1 MPPPGVVTR
10 QSTDIVGVNDPEASF
25 SEVFFIADELPL
37 SDRPN
42 AVGPAKAAKTCQ
54 SVLSDRTHAITKS

>member
-1 MPPPGVVTR
+1 MHPRGVVTR
-10 QSTDIVGVNDPEASF
+10 QSTDIVAVDDPEASF

-42 AVGPAKAAKTCQ
+42 AVRPAKAAKTWQ
-54 SVLSDRTHAITKS
+54 SALSDRTHAITKS